1 MKNVLIINYTN
12 VFSGAECVLYDYLLN
27 NHIHNIYIYTNDNEK
42 IVNNYLNVVSKEKI
56 YVSKKMNIVSIR
68 RNPIVSL
75 KNIICN
81 LYKINKIVK
90 KNKIDVL
97 YGNNTLDIIYL
108 TMYKMLFN
116 RKIKTISHIHD
127 ILEKNFY
134 KNYIRWSNKWIDKFI
149 VPSIA
154 TKISLEKCNVV
165 EKNIKVVYNGIQ
177 IENFNTVREKNNFIK
192 QKYNYTNKKI
202 ICIIGQICNRKR
214 QDLFIKIINS
224 LNKKNNNKYIGII
237 IGKVIEREFFE
248 KIKDDIKYPIIYMGE
263 MKREEL
269 FKNIYPDI
277 DVLLLLSDRDPLP
290 TVILEAMM
298 QSVIVVARNVDG
310 VSEIIKDK
318 ENGFLFDYNINIS
331 KVIDI
336 LYEVTILSDEKKE
349 KIINKAKKT
358 INDKF
363 SIIKKKKIINELI
376 ENL

>member
-192 QKYNYTNKKI
+192 QKYNCTNKKI

-248 KIKDDIKYPIIYMGE
+248 KIKDDIKYPIIYMVE
-263 MKREEL
+263 TKREEIY
-269 FKNIYPDI
+269 KNIYPYI
-277 DVLLLLSDRDPLP
+277 
-290 TVILEAMM
+290 
-298 QSVIVVARNVDG
+298 
-310 VSEIIKDK
+310 
-318 ENGFLFDYNINIS
+318 
-331 KVIDI
+331 
-336 LYEVTILSDEKKE
+336 
-349 KIINKAKKT
+349 
-358 INDKF
+358 
-363 SIIKKKKIINELI
+363 
-376 ENL
+376 